1 MDDELIFAP
10 EKGTSEEGAFEGR
23 RPWRVAI
30 IDDAPEVHSVTR
42 MVLQDVRFRDRAIEF
57 YSAYSAE
64 EGKRILN
71 EVKDLAVVFLDV
83 VMESEHAG
91 LELVGYIREELGN
104 RNVRII
110 LRTGQPG
117 QAPETEVI
125 VKYDIN
131 DYKHKAE
138 LSSERLFT
146 TLIAAL
152 RSYQDL
158 MTIETSRHGL
168 QNILHGTAQLF
179 QQKSAD
185 QFLSGVLMQINAIF
199 QLGDDSLLYVRS
211 LEQTVNNEKVMA
223 ASGKYSTYVG
233 QTTTFYEFPVAVRN
247 AIQKAFEKKA
257 SSYEPERFSIYFYSG
272 EHHEI
277 VIYIDA
283 GRELNAL
290 DIEMIDVFC
299 SNVSIG
305 LANVHMMETLENRV
319 IDRTRELAA
328 AYTALEQGKQELE
341 EANSQLRMLAMTD
354 PLTGV
359 FNRRCVLDVA
369 GKLFNAARRYDWDLA
384 VLLIDIDHF
393 KVINDTY
400 GHAAGDEVL
409 RQVASVVHTRLRDSD
424 VFGRMGGEEFVVIAP
439 QADLNAAKLL
449 AAGLMETLAKAQLQ
463 WKETPLLLTV
473 SIGVAMCQPGE
484 KLVEAAI
491 ERADAAMYQAKNQGR
506 NRFVVDAISQS
517 QHDAAS
523 SQG

>member
-10 EKGTSEEGAFEGR
+10 EKNNANEGAFEGR
-23 RPWRVAI
+23 RPWKVAI

-57 YSAYSAE
+57 HSAYSAE
-64 EGKRILN
+64 EGKRILS

-91 LELVGYIREELGN
+91 LELVSYIREELGN

-152 RSYQDL
+152 RAYQDL
-158 MTIETSRHGL
+158 MTIEVSRQGL
-168 QNILHGTAQLF
+168 QNILHGTALLF
-179 QQKSAD
+179 QQNSCD

-199 QLGDDSLLYVRS
+199 QLGDDALLYVRS

-223 ASGKYSTYVG
+223 ASGKYTPCVG
-233 QTTTFYEFPVAVRN
+233 QSTTYYEFPMAVRN
-247 AIQKAFEKKA
+247 AIQKAFEIKT
-257 SSYEPERFSIYFYSG
+257 SSYEPDRFSIYFYAG
-272 EHHEI
+272 KHHEI

-283 GRELNAL
+283 GRELHPL
-290 DIEMIDVFC
+290 DIEMIDIFC

-305 LANVHMMETLENRV
+305 LANVHTMETLESRV
-319 IDRTRELAA
+319 IDRTRELAS
-328 AYTALEQGKQELE
+328 AYAALEQNKQELE
-341 EANSQLRMLAMTD
+341 DANSQLRTMAMTD
-354 PLTGV
+354 PLTGI

-369 GKLFNAARRYDWDLA
+369 GKLFNAARRYDWELA

-393 KVINDTY
+393 KLINDTY

-409 RQVASVVHTRLRDSD
+409 RQVASAVHWRLRDSD

-439 QADLNAAKLL
+439 QADLTAAGLL
-449 AAGLMETLAKAQLQ
+449 AKGLMETLAKTQLQ
-463 WKETPLLLTV
+463 WKEKQLSLTV
-473 SIGVAMCQPGE
+473 SIGIAMSLPGE
-484 KLVEAAI
+484 RSMEAAI
-491 ERADAAMYQAKNQGR
+491 ERADAAMYLAKKQGR
-506 NRFVVDAISQS
+506 NRVVVDAGST
-517 QHDAAS
+517 A
-523 SQG
+523 